1 MSAENENLSK
11 HLQTH
16 CGEAWR
22 CWNSKGKHFIGANYK
37 VSYDTKKSGS
47 IRKHIPVSVSQQF
60 LLLIKLKL
68 NQLFF
73 FSHTCDR
80 CSFIFIFL
88 YKLHSQTKIDFS
100 EIISTTVIHQQI

>member
-16 CGEAWR
+16 CGEVWR

-47 IRKHIPVSVSQQF
+47 IRKHIPVSQQF
-60 LLLIKLKL
+60 LLLIKHEL
-68 NQLFF
+68 NQLSFF
-73 FSHTCDR
+73 PLPVIDVVLFV
-80 CSFIFIFL
+80 SFYIN
-88 YKLHSQTKIDFS
+88 
-100 EIISTTVIHQQI
+100 STVRQK

>member
-11 HLQTH
+11 QLQTH
-16 CGEAWR
+16 CGEVWR

-47 IRKHIPVSVSQQF
+47 IRKHIPVSQQF
-60 LLLIKLKL
+60 LLLIKHEL

-73 FSHTCDR
+73 FPIPVIDVVLFV
-80 CSFIFIFL
+80 SFYIN
-88 YKLHSQTKIDFS
+88 
-100 EIISTTVIHQQI
+100 STVRQK

>member
-1 MSAENENLSK
+1 MSAENKNLSK

-16 CGEAWR
+16 CGEVWR

-37 VSYDTKKSGS
+37 VSYDTKKSGG

-60 LLLIKLKL
+60 ILLIKHKL

-73 FSHTCDR
+73 FPIPVIDVVLFL
-80 CSFIFIFL
+80 SFYIN
-88 YKLHSQTKIDFS
+88 
-100 EIISTTVIHQQI
+100 STVRQK